1 MVYVRMRINLFSSFK
16 LENKLSYLFE
26 NFKPKTPDS
35 QILYLKLQEVRI
47 QDKYSHK
54 YYDKSFPNIM
64 DSVDFTQNTQIEI
77 LDLRNKSIQK

>member
-1 MVYVRMRINLFSSFK
+1 MVYVRTTINLFSSFK
-16 LENKLSYLFE
+16 LENKLSDLVQ

-47 QDKYSHK
+47 QDK

-77 LDLRNKSIQK
+77 LDLRNKSVQK